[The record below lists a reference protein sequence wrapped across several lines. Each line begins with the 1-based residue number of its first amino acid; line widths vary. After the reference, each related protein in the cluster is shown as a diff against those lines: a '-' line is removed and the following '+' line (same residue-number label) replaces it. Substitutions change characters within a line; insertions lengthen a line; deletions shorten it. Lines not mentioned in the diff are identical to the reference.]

1 MAANEEQLLRQFLDS
16 GSRDALRELL
26 IAHQG
31 RVYNACY
38 QVLTRA
44 QDAEDAAQEALL
56 KLPEGARTS
65 RDADAFRGWI
75 YRVSFRIALD
85 HWRRRE
91 AVKNR
96 ELRAAMN
103 RPVAA
108 PLDDRERIA
117 LFEAM
122 DGLDDRER
130 SLLLEHYFE
139 KVSLAEL
146 GDRQGISAVAIW
158 KRIDRAR
165 EKLKKTLLGAGFA
178 VATSRVSEA
187 LEASV
192 PAAAP
197 PSLVGEAILGKI
209 LAGGLA
215 VGATKGSITATAV
228 AVLLLGLALAGWR
241 VFSSKELVKPSSRQH
256 GNFATS
262 PKDSVQA
269 AGVPATHDAPPAAPA
284 GKEAGLRETLQ
295 RYKAWVANWKA
306 ERVDSNRSHD
316 FRSQARREFK
326 GARALILE
334 DPGTFLE
341 FLQDPANEE
350 VSETLT
356 GDLLFQLEE
365 REGKQVIVRHPFG
378 AFPIALMEGVSALV
392 KKGPAN
398 QKTDVLMFLCSVD
411 DLPQELNQT
420 ISELLGD
427 SDSQVQYWA
436 VCVLASQRRPL
447 GPAIESRLMERC
459 IFRGES
465 DLKQFAIQA
474 VSHSENPETR
484 AWMISSLEGNRD
496 PELLPALAEGSVTM
510 ALRSKGETG
519 VLDRVADLLIHSL
532 KSDLQEAHAER
543 ILVSVLRLPTAQ
555 ATRILQ
561 AAQFK
566 GLAPRLVAA
575 ISEVLNL
582 IGRGQSTP
590 QELQSAFTGAMEAS
604 RAK

>member
-1 MAANEEQLLRQFLDS
+1 
-16 GSRDALRELL
+16 
-26 IAHQG
+26 
-31 RVYNACY
+31 
-38 QVLTRA
+38 
-44 QDAEDAAQEALL
+44 
-56 KLPEGARTS
+56 
-65 RDADAFRGWI
+65 
-75 YRVSFRIALD
+75 
-85 HWRRRE
+85 
-91 AVKNR
+91 
-96 ELRAAMN
+96 
-103 RPVAA
+103 
-108 PLDDRERIA
+108 
-117 LFEAM
+117 
-122 DGLDDRER
+122 
-130 SLLLEHYFE
+130 
-139 KVSLAEL
+139 
-146 GDRQGISAVAIW
+146 SAVAIW

-165 EKLKKTLLGAGFA
+165 EKLKKLLLGAGF
-178 VATSRVSEA
+178 VAASSRVAEA

-215 VGATKGSITATAV
+215 VGATKGSIAAAAV

-241 VFSSKELVKPSSRQH
+241 VLSGKEIVKPSSRQH
-256 GNFATS
+256 GDFATS
-262 PKDSVQA
+262 PKDPVPG
-269 AGVPATHDAPPAAPA
+269 AGVPAIHDAPPAAPA
-284 GKEAGLRETLQ
+284 GKEAGLHETLQ

-350 VSETLT
+350 VSESLT

-398 QKTDVLMFLCSVD
+398 QKTDLLMFLCSVD

-447 GPAIESRLMERC
+447 GPGIESRLMERC
-459 IFRGES
+459 IFRGEA

-519 VLDRVADLLIHSL
+519 VLDRVAALLTQSL
-532 KSDLQEAHAER
+532 KNDVQEAHAER
-543 ILVSVLRLPTAQ
+543 ILVSALRLPTAQ

-561 AAQFK
+561 AAQYK